1 MIAVGVG
8 RQRDE
13 RSFRLA
19 EERKEFGFC
28 DPVARFV
35 AKQELGGGIICQLS
49 YCPKGKIPGGVFEIA

>member
-19 EERKEFGFC
+19 EEGKEFGFC

-35 AKQELGGGIICQLS
+35 AKQELGGGILWGDEQAECL
-49 YCPKGKIPGGVFEIA
+49 E